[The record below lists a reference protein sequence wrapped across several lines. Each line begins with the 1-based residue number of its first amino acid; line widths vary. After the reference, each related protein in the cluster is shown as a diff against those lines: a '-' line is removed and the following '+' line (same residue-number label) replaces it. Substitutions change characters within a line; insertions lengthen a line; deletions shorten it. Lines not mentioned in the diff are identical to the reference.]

1 MFRLWRFCLER
12 RPGAP
17 QSARF
22 MSQQL
27 PAENSSKDAIPA
39 VVELPFEA
47 RFETFWINNRR
58 FIYAILAVALVLV
71 VGREGWNYV
80 VVQRELGVQQAY
92 SAAMGNDTKL
102 ATFAAANTGHA
113 LSGAAFLSLADAKYA
128 AGSYTAAA
136 DLYTKAH
143 PNLTNSALVGRA
155 KLGAAMSKLGS
166 GDRAN
171 GETALKAIAA
181 DVTLFKAVRAEA
193 TYHLAALAAEAG
205 QTADVTKLTEEISQI
220 DPSGV
225 WAQRG
230 LVLRAT
236 SGEKKADAAS
246 AFSLTPGK

>member
-1 MFRLWRFCLER
+1 
-12 RPGAP
+12 
-17 QSARF
+17 
-22 MSQQL
+22 MSQHL
-27 PAENSSKDAIPA
+27 PTENSSKDAIPA

-47 RFETFWINNRR
+47 RFETLWINNRR
-58 FIYAILAVALVLV
+58 FIYAILAAALVLV

-80 VVQRELGVQQAY
+80 GAQRELAVQEGY
-92 SAAMGNDTKL
+92 SAATGNDTKL

-113 LSGAAFLSLADAKYA
+113 LSGAAFLSLADTKYS
-128 AGSYTAAA
+128 AGSYAAAA
-136 DLYTKAH
+136 DLYTKAQT
-143 PNLTNSALVGRA
+143 NLTNGALAGRA
-155 KLGAAMSKLGS
+155 GLGAAMSKLGS

-171 GETALKAIAA
+171 GEAALKALAA
-181 DVTLFKAVRAEA
+181 DVAVFKAVRAEA

-205 QTADVTKLTEEISQI
+205 NTADVTKLTEEISQI

-236 SGEKKADAAS
+236 NGERKADAAP